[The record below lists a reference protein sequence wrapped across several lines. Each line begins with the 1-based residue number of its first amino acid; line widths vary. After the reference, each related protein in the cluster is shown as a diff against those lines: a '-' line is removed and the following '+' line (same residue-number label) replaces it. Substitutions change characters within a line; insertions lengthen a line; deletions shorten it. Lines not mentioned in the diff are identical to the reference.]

1 MKIFFFYFVG
11 LNGVTRAPSKQ
22 NSDERTNVAGQ
33 NEPLRGNK
41 GKITTKDLSLQPANY
56 HEFWT

>member
-1 MKIFFFYFVG
+1 MG
-11 LNGVTRAPSKQ
+11 LNGVTRAQSKQ
-22 NSDERTNVAGQ
+22 NSDERTNVADQ